1 MNATATPT
9 RPAEHVH
16 THFSRL
22 AEQGVWASLY
32 DNSSPKV
39 TVETWSFLIRARRVI
54 ELLRTVGTGPGDVL
68 DLGCGTAPIARSL
81 VAMGGHYTGTD
92 FSPQMIDAARANI
105 GDLVIG
111 GNADLQVGLATTPD
125 FADAS
130 FDTIIAMGVLE
141 YLTRD
146 QLTQTLRGVSRML
159 RPGGVALLTIPKR
172 RNWGRL
178 VLAGLY
184 PLRKAIQFRPYRKNL
199 KLEQQEEFRRLYL
212 TPGELDQACEA
223 AGMEKAD
230 ARHYNVQPA
239 CRPATLVAPRLCHLV
254 NRPFE
259 GLARVP
265 GANFLATGYIGMYR
279 KAN

>member
-1 MNATATPT
+1 MSATATPA
-9 RPAEHVH
+9 RPAGHVH
-16 THFSRL
+16 SHFSRL

-32 DNSSPKV
+32 DNNDKKV
-39 TVETWSFLIRARRVI
+39 TAETWSFLIRVRRVT
-54 ELLRTVGTGPGDVL
+54 ELLRSVGNGPGEVL

-92 FSPQMIDAARANI
+92 FSPQMIEAAGGNI
-105 GDLVIG
+105 GDLVAG
-111 GNADLQVGLATTPD
+111 GSARLQVGLATRTD

-130 FDTIIAMGVLE
+130 FDTVIAMGVLE
-141 YLTRD
+141 YLTRE
-146 QLTQTLRGVSRML
+146 QLAQTLREVSRVL

-172 RNWGRL
+172 WHWGRL

-184 PLRKAIQFRPYRKNL
+184 PLRKAISMRPHRKNL

-212 TPGELDQACEA
+212 TTGELDRACEE

-230 ARHYNVQPA
+230 ARHYNVQPL

-259 GLARVP
+259 SLARIP
-265 GANFLATGYIGMYR
+265 GGSFLATGYIGMYR
-279 KAN
+279 RS